1 MAAGATSRRQRA
13 ALPDVAGPMLCTLV
27 GEPFDNPDWLFEPKF
42 DGLRVLVRFDGRE
55 LTLLSRNDQAQNFQF
70 PDVAEA
76 LRAALP
82 RPMIVDGEV
91 VCFDERGRTSFRAL
105 QQRFHLKDAAEV
117 RARAGRHPAFIHLFD
132 ILYLDGRDLTGLPL
146 AERKELLKRAVRW
159 SERVLWTEHE
169 RGGGKALWERA
180 CRAGEEGIIG
190 KDARSRYV
198 AGRSSAWVKVKCV
211 GRQEFVIGGFTDPQ
225 RSRVGLGALLV
236 GYHDED
242 HRLRYAGKVGTGYTR
257 EDLLDLRRRLEKRE
271 QSEAPFEGDELPR
284 GEHVHWVRPELVAE
298 IAFAEWTQNGLLR
311 QPRFEGLRTDKA
323 PREVR
328 RERPRPARPDTGDN
342 DMALEQYKAKR
353 DFRKTPEPGPRPGR
367 GHREPTFVIQEHHAS
382 HLHYDFR
389 LEADGVL
396 KSWAVPKQP
405 SLDPAEK
412 RLAVRVEDHPLG
424 YATFEGRIPEGQY
437 GAGDVHVWDHGTYEN
452 LLADKAQPQTVA
464 EGIDAGRL
472 EFALHG
478 ERLQGRF
485 ALIRMRGRQRGK
497 ENWLLIK
504 MKDDFARATKAGGA
518 PALRK
523 DSSNGKKHVTKNGHA
538 HRAAHAPDAV
548 TLTHGDKVLF
558 PDAGITKG
566 DVFEFYRRVSERL
579 LPFLKDRPM
588 TLERLPDGLNGRK
601 APHFWQ
607 KNTPAS
613 YPDWIPRVELETE
626 RGKPVHY
633 ALVNSEE
640 ALLYLVNQGTITF
653 HPWLSRVGD
662 LDRPD
667 FVLFDLDPGG
677 ASFADVVAVAR
688 RLHSVLDEE
697 DVESFVKTSGKT
709 GLHVL
714 VPWTGK
720 GGFDQARAWAGEV
733 AGRVAEALP
742 KQATVE
748 IRKNKRAGRVYVDV
762 LQNARGHHAV
772 PPYVARAVPGA
783 TVSTPLRWQ
792 EVNDALDPAEL
803 NLRTVPRRLAYQ
815 KRDPLAALAAA
826 WGKEE

>member
-1 MAAGATSRRQRA
+1 MAAAKTSRRA
-13 ALPDVAGPMLCTLV
+13 PLPDVAGPMLCTLV
-27 GEPFDNPDWLFEPKF
+27 GEPFDNPDWLFERKF

-55 LTLLSRNDQAQNFQF
+55 LTLLSRNDQPQHFQF
-70 PDVAEA
+70 PDVVEA
-76 LRAALP
+76 LRTALP

-91 VCFDERGRTSFRAL
+91 VYFDEGGRTSFRAL
-105 QQRFHLKDAAEV
+105 QQRFHLKNAAEV
-117 RARAGRHPAFIHLFD
+117 RARAEQRPAFIHLFD
-132 ILYLDGRDLTGLPL
+132 VLYVDGRDVTGLPL
-146 AERKELLKRAVRW
+146 SERKELLREAVRW
-159 SERVLWTEHE
+159 SERVRWTVYEP
-169 RGGGKALWERA
+169 GGGKALWERA

-236 GYHDED
+236 GYHEGG
-242 HRLRYAGKVGTGYTR
+242 RLRYAGKVGTGYTR
-257 EDLLDLRRRLEKRE
+257 EDLLDLRQRLGKRE
-271 QSEAPFEGDELPR
+271 QSGAPFEGDELPR
-284 GEHVHWVRPELVAE
+284 GGHVHWVRPELVAE

-323 PREVR
+323 PGEVR
-328 RERPRPARPDTGDN
+328 RERPRPARPARPDTGDN
-342 DMALEQYKAKR
+342 DMALEEYKAKR
-353 DFRKTPEPGPRPGR
+353 DFRKTPEPGPRPAKA
-367 GHREPTFVIQEHHAS
+367 HRQPIFVIQEHHAS

-437 GAGDVHVWDHGTYEN
+437 GAGDVTVWDHGTYEN
-452 LLADKAQPQTVA
+452 LLADKATPQTVA

-478 ERLQGRF
+478 EKLQGRF

-504 MKDDFARATKAGGA
+504 MKDEHARAASGGGA

-523 DSSNGKKHVTKNGHA
+523 ATSNGKAKNNGRGHATKNGRS
-538 HRAAHAPDAV
+538 HRTAQAPGAV
-548 TLTHGDKVLF
+548 ALTHGDKVLF
-558 PDAGITKG
+558 PEAGVTKE
-566 DVFEFYRRVSERL
+566 DVFEYYRRVSGRL
-579 LPFLKDRPM
+579 LPFLKDRPV
-588 TLERLPDGLNGRK
+588 TLERLPDGLGG
-601 APHFWQ
+601 PHFWQ

-633 ALVNSEE
+633 VLVNNEE
-640 ALLYLVNQGTITF
+640 TLLYLVNQGTITF

-667 FVLFDLDPGG
+667 FVLFDLDPGES
-677 ASFADVVAVAR
+677 SFADAVAVAASSTRCWTR
-688 RLHSVLDEE
+688 RVS
-697 DVESFVKTSGKT
+697 
-709 GLHVL
+709 
-714 VPWTGK
+714 
-720 GGFDQARAWAGEV
+720 RA
-733 AGRVAEALP
+733 
-742 KQATVE
+742 
-748 IRKNKRAGRVYVDV
+748 
-762 LQNARGHHAV
+762 
-772 PPYVARAVPGA
+772 
-783 TVSTPLRWQ
+783 S
-792 EVNDALDPAEL
+792 
-803 NLRTVPRRLAYQ
+803 
-815 KRDPLAALAAA
+815 
-826 WGKEE
+826 

>member
-1 MAAGATSRRQRA
+1 MAAARTSRRA

-27 GEPFDNPDWLFEPKF
+27 GEPFDNADWLFERKF
-42 DGLRVLVRFDGRE
+42 DGLRVLARFDGRE
-55 LTLLSRNDQAQNFQF
+55 LTLLSRNDQPQNFQF

-76 LRAALP
+76 LRQAMP

-91 VCFDERGRTSFRAL
+91 VCFDESGRTSFRAL
-105 QQRFHLKDAAEV
+105 QQRFHLKNADEV
-117 RARAGRHPAFIHLFD
+117 RARAEQHPASIHLFD

-146 AERKELLKRAVRW
+146 AERKELLKAAVRW
-159 SERVLWTEHE
+159 SERVLWTEYE
-169 RGGGKALWERA
+169 RGGGKALLERA
-180 CRAGEEGIIG
+180 CRSGEEGIIG

-211 GRQEFVIGGFTDPQ
+211 GRQEFVVGGFTDPQ

-236 GYHDED
+236 GYYDGGK
-242 HRLRYAGKVGTGYTR
+242 LRYAGKVGTGYTR
-257 EDLLDLRRRLEKRE
+257 EDLLDLRQRLEKRE
-271 QSEAPFEGDELPR
+271 QADTPFEGDELPR

-311 QPRFEGLRTDKA
+311 QPRYEGLRTDKA

-328 RERPRPARPDTGDN
+328 RERPRSARPDTGDN
-342 DMALEQYKAKR
+342 DMALEEYKAKR
-353 DFRKTPEPGPRPGR
+353 DFRKTPEPGPKPGK
-367 GHREPTFVIQEHHAS
+367 GHRQPIFVIQEHHAS
-382 HLHYDFR
+382 RLHYDFR

-424 YATFEGRIPEGQY
+424 YATFEGHIPAGQY
-437 GAGDVHVWDHGTYEN
+437 GAGDVTVWDHGTYEN
-452 LLADKAQPQTVA
+452 LLAQKATPQTVV

-485 ALIRMRGRQRGK
+485 SLIRMKGRQRGK

-504 MKDDFARATKAGGA
+504 MKDEHAQAASARGA

-523 DSSNGKKHVTKNGHA
+523 ATSNGKAKTKGRAHATTNGHA
-538 HRAAHAPDAV
+538 RRAAAAPEAV

-558 PDAGITKG
+558 PEAGITKG
-566 DVFEFYRRVSERL
+566 DVFEYYHRVSGRL
-579 LPFLKDRPM
+579 LPFLKDRPV
-588 TLERLPDGLNGRK
+588 TLERLPDGLDG
-601 APHFWQ
+601 PHFWQ

-633 ALVNSEE
+633 VLVNDG
-640 ALLYLVNQGTITF
+640 ATLLYLVNQGTITF
-653 HPWLSRVGD
+653 HPWLSRLGD

-667 FVLFDLDPGG
+667 FVLFDLDLGES
-677 ASFADVVAVAR
+677 SFADLVAVAR
-688 RLHSVLDEE
+688 QLHSVLDAEG
-697 DVESFVKTSGKT
+697 VESFVKTSGKT

-714 VPWTGK
+714 VPWQAK
-720 GGFDQARAWAGEV
+720 GGFDEARAWAGEI

-742 KQATVE
+742 ERATVE
-748 IRKNKRAGRVYVDV
+748 IRKNKRAGRVYIDV

-772 PPYVARAVPGA
+772 PPYVVRAVPAA

-792 EVNDALDPAEL
+792 DVTATLDPKQYD
-803 NLRTVPRRLAYQ
+803 LRTAQRRLSRQ
-815 KRDPLAALAAA
+815 TRDPLAGLVGA